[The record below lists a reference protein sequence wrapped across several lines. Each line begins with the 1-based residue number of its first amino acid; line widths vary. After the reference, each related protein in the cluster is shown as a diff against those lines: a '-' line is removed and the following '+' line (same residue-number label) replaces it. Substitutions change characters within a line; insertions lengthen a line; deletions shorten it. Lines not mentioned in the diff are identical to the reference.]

1 MRAYLVVYILR
12 KKIMSVE
19 KTIGIK
25 EVTSSLIFIILSFGP
40 AVTSELGG
48 MIYFYKLGA
57 IWGISSFVLYGIYFF
72 VLSIIFGLLI
82 NK

>member
-25 EVTSSLIFIILSFGP
+25 EVTLSLIFIILSFGP